1 MYLPSQ
7 VGFDVYN
14 ALLDIA
20 PDKLSLGFLDY
31 ILFNPWYDKD
41 DVERIVCSA
50 DILHALDKTPHLISG
65 HRSEV
70 NIRLEHFRAALAPDV
85 SLKIHPGHSVQRRAT
100 TVTADFSPSVLRIK
114 QMHQEHIRSGQPTVD
129 VLTGRAMTQRQ
140 RQALR
145 NEYRERGAQAVAE
158 AREIQHPLA
167 DELDYMNSQPPN
179 YFARLENNF
188 PEVARRIRQLPPE
201 SMETNYRI
209 LQRLRVHPQPL
220 YKVVTGSP
228 RLYTIGFGLQ
238 NMSKSVRAV
247 LMPDCV
253 SLDLEAAQFAVV
265 AAVWG
270 IPSIQE
276 ALQTGS
282 AWEVIMGEIH
292 SHFPHIKK
300 SQVKSVLYPLIFGM
314 PKHSLAQRIQ
324 HETRITAEEFFNAS
338 ATMQALLSARETRM
352 DLIRKNGGIVD
363 ATGRTHSLQERQ
375 EREDVRQDRAIR
387 SLLAYEAQSYEV
399 ELMRPLLNF
408 IRTNARYVKL
418 NLFIHDGVYVQFS
431 AEADERRQ
439 ERLLVSMQNAVQ
451 SAAQKLGV
459 VTRLTQE

>member
-1 MYLPSQ
+1 MEVRKLM
-7 VGFDVYN
+7 N
-14 ALLDIA
+14 RIA

-31 ILFNPWYDKD
+31 ILFNPWFDKD
-41 DVERIVCSA
+41 DEERIICSA
-50 DILHALDKTPHLISG
+50 EILHALDKTSHLIKN

-70 NIRLEHFRAALAPDV
+70 GARLEHFQAVLAPDV
-85 SLKIHPGHSVQRRAT
+85 LLKIHPGHSVQRRAT
-100 TVTADFSPSVLRIK
+100 TVTAEFGANVLRIREL
-114 QMHQEHIRSGQPTVD
+114 HQEHIRSGQPTVD
-129 VLTGRAMTQRQ
+129 VLTGRAITQRQ

-145 NEYRERGAQAVAE
+145 NEYRELGAQAVAE
-158 AREIQHPLA
+158 AREIRHPLA
-167 DELDYMNSQPPN
+167 DELDYLNSQPPN
-179 YFARLENNF
+179 YFSRLETNF
-188 PEVARRIRQLPPE
+188 PEVERRIRQLPPK
-201 SMETNYRI
+201 SMETNFRI
-209 LQRLRVHPQPL
+209 LQRLRIHPQPL
-220 YKVVTGSP
+220 YKAALGSP

-338 ATMQALLSARETRM
+338 VTMQTLLSARETRM

-375 EREDVRQDRAIR
+375 EREDTRQDRAIR

-408 IRTNARYVKL
+408 IRENARYLKL
-418 NLFIHDGVYVQFS
+418 NLFIHDGVYVQFT
-431 AEADERRQ
+431 AEADEQRR